1 MLIAQITDMHVKPRG
16 EMLSGTLDS
25 YANLARAIER
35 LNGCKPLPDLLVATG
50 DLTADGHPAEYAA
63 LRELL
68 AGVRMPYLLI
78 PGNHDDRENLRTA
91 FADQPWEDGRFLLYT
106 AEHWPLRIIALDT
119 VIPGRY
125 QGEVCPGRCRWFD
138 GKLAEQPDRPTI
150 VMMHHPPF
158 ATGIGHLDRMG
169 LTDPSGMADIVAK
182 HHQIVHILCGHI
194 HRPINTVFAGVPAS
208 VAPAT
213 SFQIQLK
220 LDDSK
225 GIAWTREPP
234 AFQLHSWSRRG
245 GLLSHTAYV
254 EDFGA
259 WERPQTNKPMETD
272 SGLGEDSC

>member
-1 MLIAQITDMHVKPRG
+1 MLIAQITDMHVKPQG

-25 YANLARAIER
+25 YANLARAVER

-50 DLTADGHPAEYAA
+50 DLTADGRPGEYAA

-119 VIPGRY
+119 VIPGRHE
-125 QGEVCPGRCRWFD
+125 GEVCPGRCRWLD

-169 LTDPSGMADIVAK
+169 LTHPSGLAGIVAK
-182 HHQIVHILCGHI
+182 HGQIVRILCGHI
-194 HRPINTVFAGVPAS
+194 HRPIQTMFAGVATS

-213 SFQIQLK
+213 SFQVELK

-225 GIAWTREPP
+225 GIMLTKEPP
-234 AFQLHSWSRRG
+234 AFQLHSWSTEG

-259 WERPQTNKPMETD
+259 LDRPGHSRRPVTK
-272 SGLGEDSC
+272 SGLADAGD